1 MKKIIFALGLCLL
14 IGAGNYAYS
23 GVQWVNN
30 GAAVCTVAG
39 SRDTPV
45 TVSDGAGGVIIAWQ
59 DLRDGSSYTIYAQ
72 RIDANGA
79 SKWAATGVTIS
90 TAEASSGSS
99 GQIALSITSDGA
111 GGAFIV
117 WQSYRAASGDIYA
130 QRVDANGSIHSGWT
144 ANGVAICTNGWDQA
158 TPCVTSDGAGG
169 AFIAWHDARSGA
181 FIYAQRVDANGSI
194 HSGWTT
200 NGIQICS
207 GGDTQGTPTIASDGA
222 GGAIIAWSERRGG
235 NDDIYAQR
243 IDGAGTP
250 QWNGNTGTAICT
262 AAGDQYFPV
271 ISSDGFGGAIIAW
284 ADYRDDVTD
293 TIGDIYA
300 QRVGSSGAVQWAAN
314 GLAICNATG
323 NQYLAVLNASSGYT
337 PLATLMSDGA
347 GGAFFAW
354 QDMRGGSVNDIYA
367 KRVDANGSVYS
378 GWTANGTA
386 ICTASGAKDN
396 AVLTGDGAGGIIITW
411 QDSRNGTDN
420 DIYAQRIDSNG
431 SIHSGWAINGTAI
444 CTAVQD
450 QTLPS
455 IASDGS
461 SGAIIAWTDYR
472 DGSDNKIYA
481 QRVSE
486 GAPST
491 PINAGSASTVTA
503 TSSGGNITTLTIAA
517 NTFSANVTVTLNPN
531 PTLPGVPAGQTG
543 FTGTTVGVEITLSD
557 ATLALN
563 KPVTLTIGY
572 LPGDI
577 AGLTSSQLVLCYYNT
592 TSGKWI
598 ALASTVDPVTGTVSA
613 KITHFSIYRIMQVA
627 AAATLDN
634 AKAYPNPFL
643 GGVHTLVNFINLTS
657 AADVSIYTLRG
668 QKVAEVLANS
678 SGVAAWDGK
687 AASGSLVG
695 PGVYLVLI
703 NDGKNKKT
711 IKLAVER

>member
-39 SRDTPV
+39 SRDTPI
-45 TVSDGAGGVIIAWQ
+45 TVSDGAGGAIIVWQ
-59 DLRDGSSYTIYAQ
+59 DQRDGGSGQYTIYAQ
-72 RIDANGA
+72 RVDAGGT
-79 SKWAATGVTIS
+79 SKWAATGVTIN
-90 TAEASSGSS
+90 AAIASSAAPGICIASDGDGGAIIAWRDFRAAAARVYAQRVDKNGNIPAGWTANGNSICINGFDCSGPSIASDGSGGALIAWALSGFIFAQRVDTNGSVHSGWTTNGIKICSGGSS
-99 GQIALSITSDGA
+99 QGDPVVTNDGA
-111 GGAFIV
+111 GGAIIAFYDGRGSDSDMYAQRLNASGIAQWNGNNGTAICTAAGDQYYPVILTDGSGGAFIT
-117 WQSYRAASGDIYA
+117 WADYRADLTDTDADIYAQRVGSAGAVQWAANGAVICTAAGDQATARQYSSSGYIALSVLISDGSGGAIFAWKDKRNGVEYNIYAHRVDSNGNAHSGWTANGTVICTATGDKDYAVMTGDGAGGAVITWQDNRNGSDYDIYA
-130 QRVDANGSIHSGWT
+130 QRVDANGSIHSGWM
-144 ANGVAICTNGWDQA
+144 A
-158 TPCVTSDGAGG
+158 
-169 AFIAWHDARSGA
+169 
-181 FIYAQRVDANGSI
+181 
-194 HSGWTT
+194 
-200 NGIQICS
+200 
-207 GGDTQGTPTIASDGA
+207 
-222 GGAIIAWSERRGG
+222 
-235 NDDIYAQR
+235 
-243 IDGAGTP
+243 
-250 QWNGNTGTAICT
+250 
-262 AAGDQYFPV
+262 
-271 ISSDGFGGAIIAW
+271 
-284 ADYRDDVTD
+284 
-293 TIGDIYA
+293 
-300 QRVGSSGAVQWAAN
+300 
-314 GLAICNATG
+314 
-323 NQYLAVLNASSGYT
+323 
-337 PLATLMSDGA
+337 
-347 GGAFFAW
+347 
-354 QDMRGGSVNDIYA
+354 
-367 KRVDANGSVYS
+367 
-378 GWTANGTA
+378 
-386 ICTASGAKDN
+386 
-396 AVLTGDGAGGIIITW
+396 
-411 QDSRNGTDN
+411 
-420 DIYAQRIDSNG
+420 
-431 SIHSGWAINGTAI
+431 NGTAI

-450 QTLPS
+450 QTLPC

-491 PINAGSASTVTA
+491 PINAGSDSTVTA

-613 KITHFSIYRIMQVA
+613 KITHFSIYRIMQVT